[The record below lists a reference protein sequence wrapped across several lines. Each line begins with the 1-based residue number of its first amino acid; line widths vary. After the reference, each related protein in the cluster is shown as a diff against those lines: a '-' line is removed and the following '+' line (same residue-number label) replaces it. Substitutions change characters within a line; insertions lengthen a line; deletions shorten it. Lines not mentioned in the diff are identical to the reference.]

1 MKLLV
6 ATSNP
11 GKVHEFRE
19 LLGTALPEGT
29 ELFTLAE
36 LKIEASDETGTSFA
50 ENAAEKAREGAI
62 ASGLW
67 TIGDDSGLCVD
78 ALDGAPGLKSARY
91 AATDAE
97 RRTKLLAAL
106 LRTPDGRRGAH
117 FECALALASPDGRR
131 LYRAE
136 GRVDGSIAGA
146 PRGSNGFGYDPIFL
160 PEEAAG
166 RTLAELNAAQKNNL
180 SHRGRAARRLQPLL
194 ARLLREGDL
203 PENP

>member
-6 ATSNP
+6 ATGNA
-11 GKVHEFRE
+11 GKLQEVREILAPLLVGGHE
-19 LLGTALPEGT
+19 LVSMAD
-29 ELFTLAE
+29 
-36 LKIEASDETGTSFA
+36 LKIDAPQEPFASFQ
-50 ENAAEKAREGAI
+50 ENAAHKATFAAQR
-62 ASGLW
+62 SGLW
-67 TIGDDSGLCVD
+67 TIADDSGLCVD